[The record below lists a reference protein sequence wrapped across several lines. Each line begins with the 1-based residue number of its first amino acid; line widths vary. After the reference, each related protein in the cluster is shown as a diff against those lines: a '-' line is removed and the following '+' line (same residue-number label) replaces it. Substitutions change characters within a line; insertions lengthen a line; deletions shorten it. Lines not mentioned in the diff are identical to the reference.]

1 MTFDPACLFCRVV
14 KREIPA
20 AIVHEDE
27 NVLAFRDIAPQA
39 PTHILVIPK
48 THIAKLTDAKGGDAA
63 LLGTAFQAVNGIAA
77 KEGLADYRVV
87 VNTGF
92 SAGQRVFH
100 VHFHLMAGRTFA
112 WPPG

>member
-1 MTFDPACLFCRVV
+1 MTSDPTCLFCRIV

-27 NVLAFRDIAPQA
+27 NVLAFRDVAPKS

-48 THIAKLTDAKGGDAA
+48 THLAKLSETKAADAA
-63 LLGTAFQAVNGIAA
+63 LLGTVLHTLNGIAA
-77 KEGLADYRVV
+77 QEGLTDYRVV
-87 VNTGF
+87 ANNGAG
-92 SAGQRVFH
+92 AGQSVFH
-100 VHFHLMAGRTFA
+100 VHFHLMAGRAFA